1 MNVRKHDMKVIG
13 SWSSTSEEERGD
25 TLVYML
31 EHACEEA
38 ASASWEAYGVKVQN
52 GLELQKRL
60 MLKGESLLE

>member
-1 MNVRKHDMKVIG
+1 MKVIG
-13 SWSSTSEEERGD
+13 FWSSTSEEERGD

-31 EHACEEA
+31 GHACEEA

-60 MLKGESLLE
+60 MLKGESFLE